1 MLFFILLN
9 KIDFFFIIIIEK
21 NTIMEN
27 TLKKKFTA
35 AEINDMILQK
45 VKVTLL
51 LDNSNSMDNKVP
63 SKNNIMVPF
72 KKVFVEAV
80 NKFFQNLIDTGCQ
93 FEYDIVTFNTSIDY
107 LHRNKLSTEFNSID
121 NEYETKGW
129 TSFYDSVGE
138 VIKNLEKDNIINIL
152 LIVTDGE
159 DNSSTVMTSYTL
171 KTLIDDVEKNNNCKV
186 ILLGTEIDTYGL
198 GQKIGLSKQ
207 NSVGFEKTEE
217 GICNIMSDVSYSVG
231 RCITGE
237 IDIKDLEIKK

>member
-1 MLFFILLN
+1 
-9 KIDFFFIIIIEK
+9 
-21 NTIMEN
+21 MEN
-27 TLKKKFTA
+27 TLKTKFTA
-35 AEINDMILQK
+35 AEVNDMILNK
-45 VKVTLL
+45 IKVTLL
-51 LDNSNSMDNKVP
+51 LDNSTSMEPV
-63 SKNNIMVPF
+63 

-80 NKFFQNLIDTGCQ
+80 NKFVQNLIDTGCQ

-121 NEYETKGW
+121 DEYKTKGR

-138 VIKNLEKDNIINIL
+138 VIKNQNKKIKNIL

-159 DNSSTVMTSYTL
+159 DNSSTVMTSDTL
-171 KTLIDDVEKNNNCKV
+171 KTLINDVEKNNNYKV
-186 ILLGTEIDTYGL
+186 ILLGTEIDTDGL

-217 GICNIMSDVSYSVG
+217 GICNIMSGVSYSVG

-237 IDIKDLEIKK
+237 IDIKDLAIK

>member
-80 NKFFQNLIDTGCQ
+80 NKFFQN
-93 FEYDIVTFNTSIDY
+93 
-107 LHRNKLSTEFNSID
+107 
-121 NEYETKGW
+121 
-129 TSFYDSVGE
+129 FY
-138 VIKNLEKDNIINIL
+138 
-152 LIVTDGE
+152 
-159 DNSSTVMTSYTL
+159 
-171 KTLIDDVEKNNNCKV
+171 
-186 ILLGTEIDTYGL
+186 
-198 GQKIGLSKQ
+198 
-207 NSVGFEKTEE
+207 
-217 GICNIMSDVSYSVG
+217 
-231 RCITGE
+231 
-237 IDIKDLEIKK
+237 